1 MFPAHRFSN
10 RKGSSTVAGFDVVIP
25 LRVLS
30 FVSQTSE

>member
-1 MFPAHRFSN
+1 MFPAHHFSN
-10 RKGSSTVAGFDVVIP
+10 PERSSTVAGFDVVTP